1 MLCAPSPR
9 RGSALV
15 ALFSWTLPGVIGSSV
30 SSANKAGS
38 IVFSLSCVRIA
49 FFSCLTRLLGFAAR
63 RRKAGG
69 RGRCAWSPTLRES
82 FPVLPAARAACS
94 GGSVDVLPQVAE
106 FTPSLI
112 LLRLVTA
119 TGCEVLW
126 DACSESVD
134 RRAGPSAACRR
145 SGVCTLRSRAQSLWF
160 VACVLTR
167 HWVSGSFL
175 FCWGLCIGVCAG
187 GSPSVASSSCTSS
200 SGARRCWPHAG
211 CGRAPPPRSSRPGPA
226 CSGHGPTPLPLLL
239 VECLLECSPF
249 SEGRP
254 LLFLPHLKFS
264 GTCPGSCPGGEASFR
279 SREAASLSVAVST
292 G

>member
-1 MLCAPSPR
+1 MLCAPSR

-94 GGSVDVLPQVAE
+94 RGSVDVLPQVAE

-112 LLRLVTA
+112 LLRLVR
-119 TGCEVLW
+119 
-126 DACSESVD
+126 
-134 RRAGPSAACRR
+134 RRAARFCGTPALSVHAALPGSVPLVRGVCPHASLGFRFVPILLGPLHRRVCRR
-145 SGVCTLRSRAQSLWF
+145 IPVCSLLLLHVQFWCQAMLASRRVWTRPPAPLLPTRSCMFRAR
-160 VACVLTR
+160 A
-167 HWVSGSFL
+167 H
-175 FCWGLCIGVCAG
+175 
-187 GSPSVASSSCTSS
+187 SPSSSLGGMS
-200 SGARRCWPHAG
+200 SGM
-211 CGRAPPPRSSRPGPA
+211 
-226 CSGHGPTPLPLLL
+226 
-239 VECLLECSPF
+239 F
-249 SEGRP
+249 S
-254 LLFLPHLKFS
+254 LQ
-264 GTCPGSCPGGEASFR
+264 
-279 SREAASLSVAVST
+279 
-292 G
+292 

>member
-30 SSANKAGS
+30 SSANKVGS

-63 RRKAGG
+63 RWKAGG

-112 LLRLVTA
+112 LLRLVMA

-126 DACSESVD
+126 DACSECARCAPGLS
-134 RRAGPSAACRR
+134 PSGSWRVSSRVTGFPVR
-145 SGVCTLRSRAQSLWF
+145 SYF
-160 VACVLTR
+160 VGAFASACVQED
-167 HWVSGSFL
+167 
-175 FCWGLCIGVCAG
+175 
-187 GSPSVASSSCTSS
+187 
-200 SGARRCWPHAG
+200 
-211 CGRAPPPRSSRPGPA
+211 PR
-226 CSGHGPTPLPLLL
+226 L
-239 VECLLECSPF
+239 
-249 SEGRP
+249 
-254 LLFLPHLKFS
+254 
-264 GTCPGSCPGGEASFR
+264 
-279 SREAASLSVAVST
+279 
-292 G
+292 